1 MEENKHEILKR
12 KRIRKLLLLKIND
25 ELKVITKTK
34 SNIRINS
41 KTIQELNKLYN
52 KNDILLYEKST
63 IYTNY
68 IKTEETVIS
77 NISSI
82 NISKTL
88 NELVVQPNTNSKGRN
103 KIKNKNKSIEENK
116 MQFEF
121 NSLEEDSSSPI
132 KSFFPKKI
140 ELGRKKF
147 LETKPKPRHHESV
160 LKISKKNVNLSKEV
174 NENKLNKSTKLGN
187 GDLHLYELIEKITSI
202 KQNENKE
209 GVIRENIKKL
219 RNYCYQLRKKRKKI
233 KVNTNKNNSSRKKSK
248 FREKKIERS
257 LEKKRSTILNKDV
270 VEKSLF
276 LIKQKIE
283 DRKFNKINKRND
295 TTSPSPSPRFNFNI
309 RKKSTAKVIKLNLNN
324 NKHKINIIPPNKNL
338 KNSSTLKNK
347 EKLKKLQSVSEFAD
361 NKYINKFGS
370 KRKKKKSLNN
380 ENKMIVE
387 ENTPA
392 LHLISKNLM
401 RSTINEIRMKI
412 DNANNDEGD
421 KNKLK
426 YNKLKFHHKKI
437 LNKNVNLNLNM
448 TTNNIENE
456 NNKFKYFN
464 SINIKKDK
472 VELHDNLNR
481 SSKKF
486 KNYEQKKE
494 NSKKNEENNEE
505 IIKLKKLSIVL
516 DSRKKSKKKLIESP
530 DRRVYRYSNFTN
542 YNTTVT
548 NDRTNKSF
556 AKKNKRS
563 KE

>member
-257 LEKKRSTILNKDV
+257 
-270 VEKSLF
+270 VE
-276 LIKQKIE
+276 
-283 DRKFNKINKRND
+283 
-295 TTSPSPSPRFNFNI
+295 
-309 RKKSTAKVIKLNLNN
+309 
-324 NKHKINIIPPNKNL
+324 
-338 KNSSTLKNK
+338 
-347 EKLKKLQSVSEFAD
+347 
-361 NKYINKFGS
+361 
-370 KRKKKKSLNN
+370 KKKK
-380 ENKMIVE
+380 
-387 ENTPA
+387 
-392 LHLISKNLM
+392 H
-401 RSTINEIRMKI
+401 
-412 DNANNDEGD
+412 
-421 KNKLK
+421 
-426 YNKLKFHHKKI
+426 
-437 LNKNVNLNLNM
+437 
-448 TTNNIENE
+448 
-456 NNKFKYFN
+456 
-464 SINIKKDK
+464 NIK
-472 VELHDNLNR
+472 
-481 SSKKF
+481 
-486 KNYEQKKE
+486 
-494 NSKKNEENNEE
+494 
-505 IIKLKKLSIVL
+505 
-516 DSRKKSKKKLIESP
+516 
-530 DRRVYRYSNFTN
+530 
-542 YNTTVT
+542 
-548 NDRTNKSF
+548 
-556 AKKNKRS
+556 
-563 KE
+563 